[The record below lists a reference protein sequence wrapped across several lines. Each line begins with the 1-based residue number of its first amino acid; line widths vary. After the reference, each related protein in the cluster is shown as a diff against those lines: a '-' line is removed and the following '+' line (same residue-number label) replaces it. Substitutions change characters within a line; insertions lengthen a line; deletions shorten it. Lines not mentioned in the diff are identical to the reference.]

1 MDYGFY
7 RRALLTDPACTQE
20 AMALVNRYRYFI
32 GQKEK
37 VHPVRGDLRGSLGS
51 ILYRQRVGAGYSLE
65 ALASL
70 CGVSRDVMRKVERG
84 WLVPAGEEGQAFL
97 ATIAVYCGFTPMEYY
112 QLVDLAERELNPA
125 PRFAERPSVMAYA

>member
-20 AMALVNRYRYFI
+20 AMALVNRYRNYL

-37 VHPVRGDLRGSLGS
+37 VRPVRADLHGSLGS
-51 ILYRQRVGAGYSLE
+51 VLYRQRVAAGYSLE

-70 CGVSRDVMRKVERG
+70 CGVSKEVLRKVECG

-97 ATIAVYCGFTPMEYY
+97 ATISVYCGFTPMEFFH
-112 QLVDLAERELNPA
+112 LVDLAERELNPF
-125 PRFAERPSVMAYA
+125 PRMAEARSIVYA